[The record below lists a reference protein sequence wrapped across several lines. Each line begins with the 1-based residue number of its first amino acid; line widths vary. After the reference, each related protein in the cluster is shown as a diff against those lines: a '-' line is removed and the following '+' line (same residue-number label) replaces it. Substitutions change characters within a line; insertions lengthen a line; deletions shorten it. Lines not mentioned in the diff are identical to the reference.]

1 MMQQK
6 HEKTKYRNQNIA
18 KYAQENS
25 QKKKEEFN
33 APKKN
38 NLLRLC
44 DSNICDITKDMQNY
58 LREDF
63 VGKKKK

>member
-6 HEKTKYRNQNIA
+6 HEKTKYRNLYIA

-25 QKKKEEFN
+25 QIKKEVFN
-33 APKKN
+33 APKKK
-38 NLLRLC
+38 NLLRLYE
-44 DSNICDITKDMQNY
+44 SNICDITKDLQNY

>member
-25 QKKKEEFN
+25 QIKKEEFN
-33 APKKN
+33 APKKIIY
-38 NLLRLC
+38 C
-44 DSNICDITKDMQNY
+44 AYATATSAT
-58 LREDF
+58 
-63 VGKKKK
+63 